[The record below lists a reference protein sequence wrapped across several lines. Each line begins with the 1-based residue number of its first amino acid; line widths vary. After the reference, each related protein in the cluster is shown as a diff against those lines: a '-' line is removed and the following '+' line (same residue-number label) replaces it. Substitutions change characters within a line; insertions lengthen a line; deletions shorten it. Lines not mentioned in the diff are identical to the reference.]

1 MPSNVFKHKQPKDTG
16 KSQGCLHVL
25 FHHLI
30 SIICFPIKNETVI
43 QKMTS
48 YKPPESFLLKK
59 ANILEPSTLLSSVP
73 QHLQGAPDTGR
84 IYSTKVYEAA
94 AKGHLTTYW
103 SWPLVSI
110 LPTQKQ
116 IFLRVAVARSDSG
129 DPECQPLWHQ
139 KIVKYLRRA

>member
-1 MPSNVFKHKQPKDTG
+1 MLIIREAKHVRGQGPYGKYLPVYLRFSFIVTLNMPSNVFKHKQPKDTG

-94 AKGHLTTYW
+94 AKGHLTTY
-103 SWPLVSI
+103 
-110 LPTQKQ
+110 
-116 IFLRVAVARSDSG
+116 
-129 DPECQPLWHQ
+129 
-139 KIVKYLRRA
+139 